1 MPAPIAAPVND
12 LGDALRL
19 RGIPLQGS
27 AKAAIFRNYRDLR
40 FAKDKTP
47 YKTHIDAALT
57 RDGQIKSP
65 GVLYLHIEPTCCFA
79 ASGFYQPTPEVL
91 AEIRSV
97 IASHVLIYSG
107 AWPKSKPRAA
117 AWHPAI
123 RR

>member
-1 MPAPIAAPVND
+1 MAAPVNY
-12 LGDALRL
+12 LGDASRL
-19 RGIPLQGS
+19 RGIPMQGS
-27 AKAAIFRNYRDLR
+27 AKAAIFRSYRDLR
-40 FAKDKTP
+40 FAEDKTP

-117 AWHPAI
+117 PWHPAI